1 MSSLLTHCRK
11 VNRQAGTG
19 EKGVVK
25 EEKLQKNDTGT
36 LADTGID
43 L

>member
-1 MSSLLTHCRK
+1 MNVLLSA
-11 VNRQAGTG
+11 VNRRQAGT
-19 EKGVVK
+19 EAKGGVK